1 MDDKIIIEPLTR
13 TDAEAACQVF
23 ETTIPAAFEQ
33 EGIGSLLD
41 DIQHEIAHKRALIH
55 TALQPDHNK
64 EANVFFLV
72 AKMDDVI
79 VGTISYVPCGAEIRE
94 CAEGRLNKI
103 GELGSLYV
111 LSDVQGQGIGSA
123 LILALVTELQRLGI
137 QQFCLDSG
145 YRIAQQK
152 WQHKFG
158 EPYVVAKN
166 YWGEGTDHM
175 VWLCRVQDFADKI
188 NRCKR

>member
-1 MDDKIIIEPLTR
+1 MDDKITIEPLLR
-13 TDAEAACQVF
+13 SDADGVYQVF
-23 ETTIPAAFEQ
+23 ETTIPAAFDQ

-41 DIQHEIAHKRALIH
+41 DIRGEITHKKAMIH
-55 TALQPDHNK
+55 KVLQAKDNF
-64 EANVFFLV
+64 EASVFFLV
-72 AKMDDVI
+72 AKRGDVI
-79 VGTISYVPCGAEIRE
+79 VGTISYGPCGEEIRE
-94 CAEGRLNKI
+94 CTEGRLNEI

-111 LSDVQGQGIGSA
+111 LPEVQGQGVGSA

-145 YRIAQQK
+145 YQIAQKK
-152 WQHKFG
+152 WQRKFG

-175 VWLCRVQDFADKI
+175 VWLCEVQDFIEVVQKA
-188 NRCKR
+188 RF

>member
-1 MDDKIIIEPLTR
+1 MDDKIIIEPLTQS
-13 TDAEAACQVF
+13 DAEGAYQVF
-23 ETTIPAAFEQ
+23 ETTIPVAFEQ

-41 DIQHEIAHKRALIH
+41 DIQNEIAHKKALIH
-55 TALQPDHNK
+55 TALQSDYNK
-64 EANVFFLV
+64 EARVFFLV
-72 AKMDDVI
+72 AKMGKSI
-79 VGTISYVPCGAEIRE
+79 VGTISYGPCGEEIRE
-94 CAEGRLNKI
+94 CTDHRLNDI

-111 LSDVQGQGIGSA
+111 LPEVQGQGIGSA

-145 YRIAQQK
+145 YRIAQKK
-152 WQHKFG
+152 WQRKFG

-175 VWLCRVQDFADKI
+175 VWLCEVHDFIVK
-188 NRCKR
+188 

>member
-1 MDDKIIIEPLTR
+1 MTR
-13 TDAEAACQVF
+13 VDADAACQVF

-55 TALQPDHNK
+55 TALQPKANK

-79 VGTISYVPCGAEIRE
+79 VGTISYGPCGEEIRE
-94 CAEGRLNKI
+94 CTDHRLNDI

-111 LSDVQGQGIGSA
+111 LPEVQGLGIGSA

-137 QQFCLDSG
+137 KQFCLDSG
-145 YRIAQQK
+145 YQIAQQK
-152 WQHKFG
+152 WQRKFG

-166 YWGEGTDHM
+166 YWDEGTDHM